1 MTVTSVTS
9 QGQAWSGPAAAKT
22 ALGQADFIRLMTE
35 QMKMQDP
42 MEPVDNK
49 EMVAQMAQFSSL
61 AGIETI
67 NSTLKAIAAQLDQV
81 IAAGT
86 AVQAAAQASAAAPA
100 AAATTAATTT
110 AAAPEATPATTNATP
125 ETPATT
131 A

>member
-1 MTVTSVTS
+1 MTVTSVTA
-9 QGQAWSGPAAAKT
+9 GGAAWSGPAAAKT

-67 NSTLKAIAAQLDQV
+67 NSTLKAIAAQLDTV

-86 AVQAAAQASAAAPA
+86 AMQAAAQASAAAQA
-100 AAATTAATTT
+100 AAAPAAT
-110 AAAPEATPATTNATP
+110 ANAAPAAATP